1 MPRNLTTEVVM
12 FERDLIRQA
21 LAKAEGGRVV
31 DAARW
36 LGVSYQRLAHRITTK
51 HQELVNERSPV
62 HRRSRKIEN

>member
-1 MPRNLTTEVVM
+1 
-12 FERDLIRQA
+12 
-21 LAKAEGGRVV
+21 
-31 DAARW
+31 